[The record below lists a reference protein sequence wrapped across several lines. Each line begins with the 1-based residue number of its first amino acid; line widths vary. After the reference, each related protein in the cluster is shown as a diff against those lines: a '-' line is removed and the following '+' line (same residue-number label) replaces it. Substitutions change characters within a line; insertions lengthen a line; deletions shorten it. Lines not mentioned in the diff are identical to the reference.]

1 MTFFARKS
9 VLLVLGMHRSG
20 TSALTRVLSL
30 CGGALPRT
38 LFEAVAG
45 DNERGYWESR
55 RLIEYHEALLSRIG
69 TTMIAEQPIDP
80 AWFASKDARVAEA
93 DLLKIVHE
101 EWGRG
106 MFSQSRCW
114 LIKEPRICR
123 LLPLWRRVLRKT
135 GRRVSALHAVREP
148 AEVAASLAK
157 RDGMPTALAQRAWM
171 EHVLLAERYTRDLPR
186 AFVSYQ
192 LLMGDWRTVVARA
205 AAILPRGTLAPTP
218 ATAAIEEFLH
228 PSLRHHAAIDE
239 PLSDSVTR
247 VRDAMMDAVRWGA
260 APRCEILDDVCRDEL
275 AAVHESEQSNAM
287 ARVTSVSP

>member
-38 LFEAVAG
+38 LFEAVPG

-69 TTMIAEQPIDP
+69 TTMIAEHPIDP
-80 AWFASKDARVAEA
+80 AWFDSKDARVAQSE
-93 DLLKIVHE
+93 LLRIVHD

-106 MFSQSRCW
+106 LFSQSRCW

-123 LLPLWRRVLRKT
+123 LLPLWRRVLHRT
-135 GRRVSALHAVREP
+135 GRRVSVLHAMREP
-148 AEVAASLAK
+148 AEVAASLFT
-157 RDGMPTALAQRAWM
+157 RDGMSTALSQRAWM

-186 AFVSYQ
+186 AFVSYD

-205 AAILPRGTLAPTP
+205 AAILPRDTLDAVRGS
-218 ATAAIEEFLH
+218 AEIEAFLH
-228 PSLRHHAAIDE
+228 PALRHHATNNA
-239 PLSDSVTR
+239 PLSDSVAR
-247 VRDAMMDAVRWGA
+247 VRDTMMDAVRWGTQ
-260 APRCEILDDVCRDEL
+260 PRCEELDVVCRQEF
-275 AAVHESEQSNAM
+275 AASHESASLMQ
-287 ARVTSVSP
+287 